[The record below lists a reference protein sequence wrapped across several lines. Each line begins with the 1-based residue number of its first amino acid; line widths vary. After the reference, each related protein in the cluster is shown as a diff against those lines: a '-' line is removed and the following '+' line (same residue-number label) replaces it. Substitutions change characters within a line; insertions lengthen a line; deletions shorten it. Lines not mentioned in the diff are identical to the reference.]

1 MNKLPQVEEIEE
13 KVIGTLLFY
22 PEHVNEVNRI
32 LTPEMFYKSELK
44 FFYELILDIN
54 KKFDKWNLDTVKDEF
69 TKRNGT
75 LDGSVYLVLLHG
87 KGYTDQ
93 MIETHAELV
102 REKYILREC
111 INYGNSIKELAS
123 NGGDLKEI
131 SEKIKTDLLA
141 LSELTSPKGN
151 FFTIKQMND
160 WMKLANQ
167 QPIPNMLFGEFWH
180 EYELCIL
187 FSYTGYGKSTLA
199 MQIAIS
205 ISEGLSLPG
214 FRLEAKQQKVLYFD
228 FELSPKQLQ
237 GRYSARD
244 GKNYTDTYQ
253 FNPNFIR
260 SEIDILNLPAG
271 AKFEDYLIAQ
281 LEEEIINS
289 GVKIIIIDN
298 LTCVKGDVESAKD
311 AIPFMRRLNILKRTY
326 GLSVMVLAHTPKRN
340 ESHPLSLNDLSG
352 SSALSKFCDSCFA
365 IGKSPIDPN
374 IRYLK
379 QLKEKETEC
388 KYGSENV
395 IICHLEQVENM
406 RQFSFVRFGDET
418 AYLKNVAEEE
428 KRAKELVVME
438 RHREGKS
445 LKEIGDELG
454 IHKTT
459 VKRILDKIKMNEN
472 PPF

>member
-1 MNKLPQVEEIEE
+1 
-13 KVIGTLLFY
+13 
-22 PEHVNEVNRI
+22 
-32 LTPEMFYKSELK
+32 
-44 FFYELILDIN
+44 
-54 KKFDKWNLDTVKDEF
+54 
-69 TKRNGT
+69 
-75 LDGSVYLVLLHG
+75 
-87 KGYTDQ
+87 

-102 REKYILREC
+102 RNKYILREC
-111 INYGNSIKELAS
+111 INYGNSINETAS

-131 SEKIKTDLLA
+131 SEKVKTDLLS
-141 LSELTSPKGN
+141 LSELTSPKGK
-151 FFTIKQMND
+151 FFISKNMND
-160 WMKLANQ
+160 WMKIADQ

-180 EYELCIL
+180 EFELCIL

-205 ISEGLSLPG
+205 ISEGLGMTG
-214 FRLEAKQQKVLYFD
+214 FRLEAVKQKVLYFD

-237 GRYSARD
+237 GRYSERD
-244 GKNYTDTYQ
+244 GKNYINTYE

-260 SEIDILNLPAG
+260 TEIDILSLPTG
-271 AKFEDYLIAQ
+271 AKFEDYLITQ
-281 LEEEIINS
+281 LEAEIINS
-289 GVKIIIIDN
+289 GVKIVIIDN

-326 GLSVMVLAHTPKRN
+326 GLSVLVLAHTPKRN

-365 IGKSPIDPN
+365 IGKSPLDPN

-388 KYGSENV
+388 VYGADNV
-395 IICHLEQVENM
+395 IICHLEQVDNM
-406 RQFSFVRFGDET
+406 RQFSFARYGDENS
-418 AYLKNVAEEE
+418 YLKNIAEEE
-428 KRAKELVVME
+428 KVAREQLILE

-445 LKEIGDELG
+445 LKEIGDEIG

-459 VKRILDKIKMNEN
+459 VKRIIDKKNNEK
-472 PPF
+472 PSF